1 MKNLEIQV
9 GTTEASFTNRI
20 QKMDEKISS
29 DKYMMEEIDTLVKE
43 NVKSKELMAKISRK
57 SETQ

>member
-1 MKNLEIQV
+1 MENLGKRR
-9 GTTEASFTNRI
+9 GTTDASITNRV